1 MTILVTGASGMI
13 GSQLVKCLI
22 KRGYSVIGLD
32 RGKSKCSDSKYIH
45 MQVDLGIK
53 SQLDKIFEENN
64 VNKVIHLA
72 ALAHTEGAED
82 LSYDNYYYVNVNCAV
97 NVFES
102 AATRKIPILF
112 ISTVDVYGFTDKYV
126 TGNTKRKPVTFYGKT
141 KAIAENELV
150 KICKKEEASYSIFR
164 FSPVYTEKIK
174 RDIQKR
180 YYLKYPN
187 IAYLIGRGTEYEV
200 LNIDNAIQEM
210 IRWCD
215 SLARNDIRIIKDPV
229 LLNTI
234 DCIKTERKEGRAK
247 IVLWF
252 PKWLVNSGYAVLYK
266 ILGENEM
273 IYLLN
278 KAVHPLRS
286 EQQEENK

>member
-13 GSQLVKCLI
+13 GSQLVKRLI
-22 KRGYSVIGLD
+22 GKGYSVIGLD
-32 RGKSKCSDSKYIH
+32 CGKSKYFDLHYMHI
-45 MQVDLGIK
+45 QVDLGIK

-72 ALAHTEGAED
+72 ALAHTEGVKD
-82 LSYDNYYYVNVNCAV
+82 LSYDNYYHVNVNCAV

-102 AATRKIPILF
+102 AAIRKIPILF
-112 ISTVDVYGFTDKYV
+112 ISTVDVYGFTQKPV
-126 TGNTKRKPVTFYGKT
+126 ACNTKRKPVTFYGKT

-150 KICKKEEASYSIFR
+150 KICKKEETSYSIYR
-164 FSPVYTEKIK
+164 LSPVYTDGIK

-180 YYLKYPN
+180 YYLKYPY
-187 IAYLIGRGTEYEV
+187 IAYLIGRGTGYEV

-234 DCIKTERKEGRAK
+234 DCIKAERKAGRAK

-252 PKWLVNSGYAVLYK
+252 PKWLVNSGYAALYK
-266 ILGENEM
+266 IFGENEK

-286 EQQEENK
+286 EENK